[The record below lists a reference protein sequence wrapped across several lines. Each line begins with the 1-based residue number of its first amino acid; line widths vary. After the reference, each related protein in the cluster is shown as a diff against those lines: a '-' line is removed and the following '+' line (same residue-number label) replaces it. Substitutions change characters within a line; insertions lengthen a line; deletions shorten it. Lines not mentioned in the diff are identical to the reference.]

1 MRQGGSGSKGGVIF
15 YKYLFYNEFI
25 SSAIIKSSLFCTV
38 TVTVDAFRRCST
50 FTTYSIDGIFH

>member
-1 MRQGGSGSKGGVIF
+1 MIF

-25 SSAIIKSSLFCTV
+25 SSAIIKSSLFGTV

-50 FTTYSIDGIFH
+50 FTIYSIDGIFH